1 MSTFDGIVQEY
12 PYIQIDY
19 FRKSP
24 DRPPPLVCFL
34 SHVHSDH
41 LQGLESFRAPFIYCS
56 AATRELLLRLEKYPH
71 RMNFS
76 KGILE
81 SRRLHYK
88 HLSKLL
94 RPIPLN
100 TPTEID
106 LTPRLSIRVTL
117 LDANHCTGAVMF
129 LIEGDGKAILYTGDI
144 RAEPWWVNGIIRHP
158 ILIPYTLGTRQLDK
172 IYLDTTFAR
181 PSHICRV
188 FPSKAEGLAELLRKV
203 ETYPENTTFYF
214 RAWTMGYEE
223 VWMALSAALQ
233 SKVHVDRYQMDL
245 YRSLAFSRVEGGI
258 NEVPSL
264 CGFDL
269 GNRFVPGCLSED
281 ERARIHSCEPGVQCS
296 VARSK
301 GTVYIMPVVNRTKDG
316 AEMPE
321 LGAGGGGGDL
331 YQIHELEL
339 PDKSALEQLEKLCFE
354 RIHDTQA
361 LSHTRQALIEAF
373 ESKRKVLPLDSFGL
387 KDADEMPLEKLV
399 KMLGRGRA
407 EETQL
412 PGDEHPTEG
421 EALSKV
427 IRFPYS
433 RHSSYSELCDLVA
446 AFKPKDI
453 HPCTVD
459 PVTWTEDISMQNL
472 FGHLCSGTEFA
483 HDQVMRDMI
492 SNDEELV
499 HRRNRSRQA
508 APSATPQSSQQS
520 SGMTLDTQQFEAR
533 KPSSSLP
540 SLPHPPHRNPTISS
554 ASSTEELNLP
564 SSFATINET
573 TYNPTPFPH
582 PNTTTTPSQPPII
595 SPTTPQT
602 AQTHRNTIRQ
612 AWTFLQTMPDSQ
624 REAYNLSSLP
634 SSWPTLNEQASDEI
648 VDYDLP
654 QSAQLNPSSGDP
666 FVEDNKTI
674 PPSPDTDTDTTPS
687 PPTTT
692 TTNPQVQ
699 PQDPHP
705 TSANTQ
711 LQTTPVS
718 DIQTHPTSSPEEE
731 EEEEEHSETL
741 VDDLF
746 TSPSPSPSTSPSPS
760 PYPSTSSTTN
770 NDKPIQQP
778 PTKRHRPTSTTSTTT
793 TQPTRKPKRRK
804 RTQTRT
810 RREDA
815 YRAAQA
821 DSYEAWATAVALMST
836 GNNHSEV
843 EMEL

>member
-1 MSTFDGIVQEY
+1 MSTFDGIVQEF

-56 AATRELLLRLEKYPH
+56 AATRELLLRIEKYPH

-144 RAEPWWVNGIIRHP
+144 RAEPWWVNSIIRYP
-158 ILIPYTLGTRQLDK
+158 ILVPYTLGTKQLDK

-181 PSHICRV
+181 PSRICRV
-188 FPSKAEGLAELLRKV
+188 FPSKVEGLAELLRKV
-203 ETYPENTTFYF
+203 EAYPENTMFYF

-223 VWMALSAALQ
+223 VWMTLAAALR

-245 YRSLAFSRVEGGI
+245 YRSLASSRVEGGI

-264 CGFDL
+264 CGFEL
-269 GNRFVPGCLSED
+269 GNRYVPGCLSED

-301 GTVYIMPVVNRTKDG
+301 DTVYIIPVVNRTKDG
-316 AEMPE
+316 SEMPE

-373 ESKRKVLPLDSFGL
+373 ESKRQVLPLDSFGL

-412 PGDEHPTEG
+412 LGDEHPPEG
-421 EALSKV
+421 EAPPKV

-499 HRRNRSRQA
+499 HRRKRSRQA
-508 APSATPQSSQQS
+508 VPSVTPQSSQQS
-520 SGMTLDTQQFEAR
+520 SGMTLDTQQSEAR
-533 KPSSSLP
+533 EKPPPSP
-540 SLPHPPHRNPTISS
+540 SLPPPPRPPRKNIPTLS
-554 ASSTEELNLP
+554 SSTPSTEDLNLP

-573 TYNPTPFPH
+573 TYNPTTPFPN
-582 PNTTTTPSQPPII
+582 PSPTATTTPSQAPII
-595 SPTTPQT
+595 PPATPQT
-602 AQTHRNTIRQ
+602 ARIHRNTIRQ
-612 AWTFLQTMPDSQ
+612 AWTFLHAMPDSQ

-634 SSWPTLNEQASDEI
+634 SSWPMMTHEQASDD
-648 VDYDLP
+648 VADHDL
-654 QSAQLNPSSGDP
+654 SHSSTQLDP
-666 FVEDNKTI
+666 LLEDNNKTI
-674 PPSPDTDTDTTPS
+674 PASPDTDTGTGTTPPAPEPQQTRDNHTLPAPGNTTPS
-687 PPTTT
+687 PTTT
-692 TTNPQVQ
+692 HSQTNP
-699 PQDPHP
+699 D
-705 TSANTQ
+705 
-711 LQTTPVS
+711 
-718 DIQTHPTSSPEEE
+718 PTSSPEEE
-731 EEEEEHSETL
+731 EEEDETL
-741 VDDLF
+741 IDDLL
-746 TSPSPSPSTSPSPS
+746 TSPSPSPSPSPS
-760 PYPSTSSTTN
+760 SASSTSNRPHRSDN
-770 NDKPIQQP
+770 QP
-778 PTKRHRPTSTTSTTT
+778 PTKRHRSHRPSTTN
-793 TQPTRKPKRRK
+793 R

-810 RREDA
+810 QREDA

>member
-1 MSTFDGIVQEY
+1 MSTFDGIVQEF

-144 RAEPWWVNGIIRHP
+144 RAEPWWVDSIIRHP
-158 ILIPYTLGTRQLDK
+158 ILVPYTLGTKQLDK

-188 FPSKAEGLAELLRKV
+188 FPSKAEGLAELLLKV
-203 ETYPENTTFYF
+203 DAYPEKTTFYF

-223 VWMALSAALQ
+223 VWMALAAALR

-245 YRSLAFSRVEGGI
+245 YRSLASSRVEGGI

-264 CGFDL
+264 CGFEL
-269 GNRFVPGCLSED
+269 GNRYVPGCLSED

-301 GTVYIMPVVNRTKDG
+301 DTVYIIPVVNRTKDG
-316 AEMPE
+316 SEMPE

-373 ESKRKVLPLDSFGL
+373 ESKRKALPLDSFGL

-412 PGDEHPTEG
+412 PGDEHPPEG
-421 EALSKV
+421 EALPKV

-446 AFKPKDI
+446 AFKPQDI

-483 HDQVMRDMI
+483 HDQAMRDMI

-499 HRRNRSRQA
+499 HRRKRSRQA
-508 APSATPQSSQQS
+508 APSVTPQSSQQS
-520 SGMTLDTQQFEAR
+520 SGITQQIEAR
-533 KPSSSLP
+533 EKPPPSPSP
-540 SLPHPPHRNPTISS
+540 SLPPPPRPPRKNLPTFS
-554 ASSTEELNLP
+554 SSTPSTEDLNLP

-573 TYNPTPFPH
+573 TYNPTTPFPN
-582 PNTTTTPSQPPII
+582 PNPAATTTTTTPSQAPII
-595 SPTTPQT
+595 LPATPQT
-602 AQTHRNTIRQ
+602 TRIHRNTIRQ
-612 AWTFLQTMPDSQ
+612 AWTFLEALPDSQ
-624 REAYNLSSLP
+624 REAYSLSSLP
-634 SSWPTLNEQASDEI
+634 SSWPPMTHEQASDD
-648 VDYDLP
+648 VADHDLIP
-654 QSAQLNPSSGDP
+654 YSSTQLDPSL
-666 FVEDNKTI
+666 EDKNNKTI
-674 PPSPDTDTDTTPS
+674 PPSPDADADADTAPEPQQPRNNHTLPTPGNTTPS
-687 PPTTT
+687 PTTT
-692 TTNPQVQ
+692 TTHPQTNP
-699 PQDPHP
+699 D
-705 TSANTQ
+705 
-711 LQTTPVS
+711 
-718 DIQTHPTSSPEEE
+718 PTSSQEEE
-731 EEEEEHSETL
+731 KEEKEDETL
-741 VDDLF
+741 IDDLI
-746 TSPSPSPSTSPSPS
+746 TSPSPSTSPSPPS
-760 PYPSTSSTTN
+760 STSSTN
-770 NDKPIQQP
+770 LPHRSDNPP
-778 PTKRHRPTSTTSTTT
+778 PTKRHRPSTTNR
-793 TQPTRKPKRRK
+793 PTRNPNRRPHT
-804 RTQTRT
+804 RTQ
-810 RREDA
+810 REDA